1 MTTEPRELLL
11 QANTQ
16 HALSADVRISA
27 GNFWKAPYT
36 TADGEALEGLTCG
49 LWIAEGAGQPQRHTR
64 VHPGA
69 SLRVADLTLEVKDI
83 RERQVRLVITP
94 A

>member
-1 MTTEPRELLL
+1 MATEPRELLL

-16 HALSADVRISA
+16 HALSADIRISA
-27 GNFWKAPYT
+27 GNFWKARYT
-36 TADGEALEGLTCG
+36 TTDGQELDGLTCG
-49 LWIAEGAGQPQRHTR
+49 LWIFEGTGQPQRHAR